1 MDIDTVLVP
10 IAGTDTSAGAL
21 RYAVSLAEQYDAQ
34 IHALYVLDS
43 EEADDRGEQLMVATR
58 AAAGD
63 VPLSYSS
70 MYGFSTEHLTHHPGS
85 VVLDVSNEVNA
96 DCIVISREGSEGS
109 LGMAAD
115 YVVQYASEPV
125 LSV

>member
-10 IAGTDTSAGAL
+10 IAETEASARAL
-21 RYAVSLAEQYDAQ
+21 QYAVALADRYDSA

-43 EEADDRGEQLMVATR
+43 ETSELRGEQLMVATR

-63 VPLSYSS
+63 VPLTFSS
-70 MYGFSTEHLTHHPGS
+70 AYGFSTSKLTHHPGS
-85 VVLDVSNEVNA
+85 VVLDVCEEIDA
-96 DCIVISREGSEGS
+96 DFIVIPREPPART
-109 LGMAAD
+109 LGKVAG

>member
-1 MDIDTVLVP
+1 MDLDTVLVP
-10 IAGTDTSAGAL
+10 IAGTDTSATAIE
-21 RYAVSLAEQYDAQ
+21 YAVALAEQYEAK

-43 EEADDRGEQLMVATR
+43 EEAEDRGEQLMVAIR
-58 AAAGD
+58 AAVDD
-63 VPLSYSS
+63 VPLSHSS

-85 VVLDVSNEVNA
+85 VVLDVSDEVSA
-96 DCIVISREGSEGS
+96 DCIVIPRGHSTGA
-109 LGMAAD
+109 LGMAAS

>member
-1 MDIDTVLVP
+1 MELDTVLVP
-10 IAGTDTSAGAL
+10 IAGTDTSATAIE
-21 RYAVSLAEQYDAQ
+21 YAVALAEQYEAR

-43 EEADDRGEQLMVATR
+43 EEAEDHGEQLMVATR
-58 AAAGD
+58 AAVD
-63 VPLSYSS
+63 DIPLSHSS

-85 VVLDVSNEVNA
+85 VVLDVSDEVNA
-96 DCIVISREGSEGS
+96 DCIVIPRGRSTGA
-109 LGMAAD
+109 LGMAAN